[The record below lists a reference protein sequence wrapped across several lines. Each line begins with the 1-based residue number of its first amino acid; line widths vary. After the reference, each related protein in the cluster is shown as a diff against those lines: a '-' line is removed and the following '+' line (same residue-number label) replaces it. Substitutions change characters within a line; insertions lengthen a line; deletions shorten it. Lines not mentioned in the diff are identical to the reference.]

1 MYQVQCETLEWRTH
15 KKLAQQNEED
25 VEVRAPRN
33 WSEWVD
39 AFTNLF
45 SPVNRIVLLAVV
57 RAVGSA
63 STAEGVRAV
72 RGAG

>member
-1 MYQVQCETLEWRTH
+1 M
-15 KKLAQQNEED
+15 ED

-45 SPVNRIVLLAVV
+45 SPVNRIVLLARTV
-57 RAVGSA
+57 
-63 STAEGVRAV
+63 STVQQGNSEPIDSYGLRIT
-72 RGAG
+72 